1 MSKPNKAAEP
11 QTKNEQPKSDQSK
24 RVEALIAIADVV
36 LAYQDNAKPSLGEL
50 ARITNRA
57 SGLLRIKGDERMAI
71 ENAATLEIA
80 RARSLLLS

>member
-1 MSKPNKAAEP
+1 MSKPNKATEP
-11 QTKNEQPKSDQSK
+11 QKSEQPKSDQSK

-36 LAYQDNAKPSLGEL
+36 LAFQDNAKPTLGEL

-57 SGLLRIKGDERMAI
+57 SGLLRIKGDERTAI

>member
-1 MSKPNKAAEP
+1 MSKPPKAAE
-11 QTKNEQPKSDQSK
+11 QQSK
-24 RVEALIAIADVV
+24 SEQNKRIEALVAIADVV
-36 LAYQDNAKPSLGEL
+36 LAYQDNAKPSLGEV
-50 ARITNRA
+50 ARITSRA